1 MRPTL
6 LIQQPT
12 RERVSEL
19 RSGLG
24 EVENIVV
31 LGLDAK
37 TFSTLPGLD
46 ALYMSLT
53 RAERFGSRPLPPHE
67 AAVLET
73 GRQGA
78 EESLPPLVIV
88 GLVLEE
94 HEPNTVDVCVP
105 LMVRAVLRVASEH
118 NARRPGA
125 IRTIGL
131 TDFELT
137 FPGASPLDVG
147 RSLAASL
154 R

>member
-6 LIQQPT
+6 VIQQPT

-24 EVENIVV
+24 EVENVVV
-31 LGLDAK
+31 LGMEAK

-67 AAVLET
+67 VAVLDS

-78 EESLPPLVIV
+78 DEGVPPLLIV

-94 HEPNTVDVCVP
+94 HEPNTAHVCVP
-105 LMVRAVLRVASEH
+105 LIVRAVLRAAAEH
-118 NARRPGA
+118 NARWPGA
-125 IRTIGL
+125 IRTIGF

-137 FPGASPLDVG
+137 FPGASLPEVG
-147 RSLAASL
+147 RAFAASL
-154 R
+154 Q